1 MFHELA
7 LPDNLPHVKAVTV
20 ADVMSEGTLALVAVE
35 DTGALVAIT
44 SSGAEGWK
52 VVGLGN
58 APRLAREVR
67 LHAADL
73 DNNGAMDLLITPV
86 ALDGGAPPALC
97 CGSAVARRNSLC
109 CLRRWVPSGFLTL
122 QMSMAM
128 EGSICWGSLLPG
140 RHSRP

>member
-1 MFHELA
+1 MA
-7 LPDNLPHVKAVTV
+7 L
-20 ADVMSEGTLALVAVE
+20 E

-44 SSGAEGWK
+44 RSEAEGWN

-86 ALDGGAPPALC
+86 ALDAGDSPGAWLWLGNGAAEIH
-97 CGSAVARRNSLC
+97 SAASACR
-109 CLRRWVPSGFLTL
+109 VPRGCLTL
-122 QMSMAM
+122 RTSMAT
-128 EGSICWGSLLPG
+128 EGSICWGSLQPG
-140 RHSRP
+140 RRSRP